1 MKNINYDMVNYSSWP
16 KKKINTTSLRLD
28 LNNPRLSDFTKKL
41 SQAEIIDYLIEK
53 EKIYQLAMD
62 IVTKGYF
69 LNELPIV
76 IKEKEKYHVLEE
88 RVIEEFQHLKSYLI
102 LI

>member
-1 MKNINYDMVNYSSWP
+1 MVNYSSWP